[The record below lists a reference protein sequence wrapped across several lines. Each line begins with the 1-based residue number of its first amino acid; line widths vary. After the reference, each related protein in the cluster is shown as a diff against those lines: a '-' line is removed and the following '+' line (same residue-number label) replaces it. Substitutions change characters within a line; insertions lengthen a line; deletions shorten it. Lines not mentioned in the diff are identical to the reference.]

1 MSMVEG
7 AEKSNRPER
16 EIEPEAIGSALRL
29 PVFVIFTSVNP
40 TLKALGKAGQLAAL
54 LQTSIEVLVVQ
65 VVPYLLP
72 LDEPPVRSEF
82 IANRFEE
89 MAGPFPEKT
98 TISTYLCRDPMQAM
112 EHVLQHDCWI
122 VMGVKKWWWP
132 TRDER
137 LARKLRHAGY
147 NVILV
152 ETE

>member
-1 MSMVEG
+1 MSMANSVE
-7 AEKSNRPER
+7 ESNNPER
-16 EIEPEAIGSALRL
+16 EINPEAIGSAPRL

-65 VVPYLLP
+65 VVPYVLS

-89 MAGPFPEKT
+89 MAGPFPKKT
-98 TISTYLCRDPMQAM
+98 TISTYLCRDPMQAL
-112 EHVLQHDCWI
+112 ESILQHDCWI

-132 TRDER
+132 TPDER